1 MKKYFNFI
9 TDEVEIIFPDLFQP
23 KAFNA
28 NEVPKYGCVILIKK
42 DSSALIQ
49 FREALSMEAKQAKIA
64 LKSVNTLKSMEIYK
78 TETESRLSRQLDTG
92 KIDSETYKEKEQK
105 IIDFAEKYKDY
116 YITKAKTKKRPVL
129 VDRYGKSITDE
140 KLRLNGSIARLK
152 LVPAYY
158 EGFGGG
164 VTLYLEGVQIIK
176 LGTSGGSSE
185 EQIKNEFG
193 VYKGSIQDE
202 TLENATKPVAAKFD
216 EADNG
221 EELPF

>member
-9 TDEVEIIFPDLFQP
+9 TDEVEIIFPDLILP

-28 NEVPKYGCVILIKK
+28 NETPKYGCVILVKK
-42 DSSALIQ
+42 DSAALNQ
-49 FREALSMEAKQAKIA
+49 FREALAAEAKQAKIQ
-64 LKSVNTLKSMEIYK
+64 LKSVNTLKSMEAYK
-78 TETESRLSRQLDTG
+78 IETEQRLSRQLDTE
-92 KIDSETYKEKEQK
+92 KIDKETYKEKEQK

-116 YITKAKTKKRPVL
+116 YITKAKTKKKPVL
-129 VDRYGKSITDE
+129 VDRFGKDITD
-140 KLRLNGSIARLK
+140 KRLQLNGAVARLK

-164 VTLYLEGVQIIK
+164 ITLYLEGVQIIK
-176 LGTSGGSSE
+176 LGTAGGSSE

-202 TLENATKPVAAKFD
+202 TLENATKPVAKFD

>member
-1 MKKYFNFI
+1 MSKKYFNFI

-28 NEVPKYGCVILIKK
+28 NETPKYGCVILIKK
-42 DSSALIQ
+42 DSSALNQ
-49 FREALSMEAKQAKIA
+49 FREALAAEAKQAKIA
-64 LKSVNTLKSMEIYK
+64 LKSVNTLKTMENYK
-78 TETESRLSRQLDTG
+78 MEVEQRLSRQLELG
-92 KIDSETYKEKEQK
+92 KIDKDTYKEKEQK

-116 YITKAKTKKRPVL
+116 YITKAKTKKKPVL
-129 VDRYGKSITDE
+129 VDRFGKDITDE
-140 KLRLNGSIARLK
+140 NLQLNGAVARLK

-164 VTLYLEGVQIIK
+164 ITLYLEGVQIIK
-176 LGTSGGSSE
+176 LGTGGSSE

-193 VYKGSIQDE
+193 VYKGSIQDGA
-202 TLENATKPVAAKFD
+202 LENATKPVAKFD